1 MRKIVNITENLFF
14 FVVVGLVFYSVYTES
29 HPIVS
34 ILFTLLFVFVIGF
47 FAIIVYSIHRKFDDS
62 DKEIKDFMETQKRD
76 KLSDVEKK

>member
-14 FVVVGLVFYSVYTES
+14 IVVMGLVFYSVYTES

-47 FAIIVYSIHRKFDDS
+47 FAIFVYSIKRKFDS
-62 DKEIKDFMETQKRD
+62 DKEIEDFMESQKRD